1 MFLWECLWICLF
13 NIYQLLENV
22 RISLNKNS
30 LDCLPYT
37 FPSERA
43 SRERAFSFLKYL
55 PTISVC
61 DEEPLN
67 PSVHSHLSIILH
79 LFTCLSLA
87 LFIRSLHHLSLC
99 ISHSPP
105 RHCADHHVASYLV
118 FPSLIL
124 SIRLP
129 LEYTH
134 SRSHFEDCGKLGYC
148 HVSLSPLH
156 LSSSRRII
164 SRCQDLHPGYQFN
177 LSFIPPSLHLRLAT
191 ASARQTSGW
200 YNGVSYPLSHHS
212 IHIVY
217 LYLVNSRYTCACGS
231 VHTHVCTVNT

>member
-1 MFLWECLWICLF
+1 MKSHSTPLSIL
-13 NIYQLLENV
+13 
-22 RISLNKNS
+22 ISLSSFIFSPVFLS
-30 LDCLPYT
+30 L
-37 FPSERA
+37 
-43 SRERAFSFLKYL
+43 FSFA
-55 PTISVC
+55 P
-61 DEEPLN
+61 
-67 PSVHSHLSIILH
+67 
-79 LFTCLSLA
+79 FTTSLC
-87 LFIRSLHHLSLC
+87 HLSLC

-191 ASARQTSGW
+191 ASARQTSG
-200 YNGVSYPLSHHS
+200 
-212 IHIVY
+212 
-217 LYLVNSRYTCACGS
+217 
-231 VHTHVCTVNT
+231 